1 MSQIT
6 YLFLWHLLRH
16 FYAIFIRSLVLFANI
31 YPLITA
37 ISLCRVGAELCAGV
51 VLKCLN
57 ASRAKTKEKGIET
70 FMLVIEA
77 EKQDIAQVDHYYK
90 MPNSFSFF
98 GGNLRGQSLSR
109 AMSRFTILRPDIAR
123 T

>member
-1 MSQIT
+1 MCIP
-6 YLFLWHLLRH
+6 FLIANLQLLANVTTH

-37 ISLCRVGAELCAGV
+37 TFLCRVGAELCAGV

-77 EKQDIAQVDHYYK
+77 EKQDIAQVNH
-90 MPNSFSFF
+90 
-98 GGNLRGQSLSR
+98 
-109 AMSRFTILRPDIAR
+109 
-123 T
+123 